1 MHVIMQTQLYLEA
14 NILQMVGVPLYD
26 LFDEVWMRGFKVRA
40 GWLVKLK
47 LKTSPQL
54 WHVESLVPLTTHLGG
69 ISPVQKWKVL
79 EDV

>member
-1 MHVIMQTQLYLEA
+1 MHVLMETQLYLEA
-14 NILQMVGVPLYD
+14 HILQMVGVPLYD

-40 GWLVKLK
+40 SWLVKLK

-54 WHVESLVPLTTHLGG
+54 WHVESLVPLAAHLGG